1 MEQRIRDFEPLWTA
15 IHLPMPRPPLVRC
28 TNEHELLPFAALA
41 AWRVGTEAER
51 NAIMA
56 EHLPERAQDPLDYE
70 DPWADDVYDMEYAAY

>member
-15 IHLPMPRPPLVRC
+15 IYIPPRPQLVRC
-28 TNEHELLPFAALA
+28 TNEHELLPFEALA
-41 AWRVGTEAER
+41 AWRLGTEAER

-56 EHLPERAQDPLDYE
+56 EHLPERNPLDYD